1 MKKGRDAM
9 DFGTLIVI
17 FILAVAILCIAAA
30 IVILVGKWRDD
41 SAKSYERRV
50 KIEMEYDRALI
61 GAAKVMVVGKFAY
74 ITEGVKGDQIQYRTV
89 ALDDSGT
96 PITAQEIDGKKIEAH
111 QIAARLVSDSIQKRG
126 GAGVQLLTAAEWE
139 AMGNDRVTHGIALEH
154 LRQFNIRINQGGKLQ
169 GTFVPDGKTLQA
181 LMLDIAVS
189 ALPLTTGNRV
199 EKS

>member
-1 MKKGRDAM
+1 MKKDRDM
-9 DFGTLIVI
+9 DIGTII
-17 FILAVAILCIAAA
+17 IIILLIAAMLIIA
-30 IVILVGKWRDD
+30 SVIVFLVGKVRDD
-41 SAKSYERRV
+41 AAKAYERRV

-96 PITAQEIDGKKIEAH
+96 PITSDTIDGKKLEAH

-139 AMGNDRVTHGIALEH
+139 ALGHDRVTHGIALDH
-154 LRQFNIRINQGGKLQ
+154 LRQFNIKINQGGNRQ
-169 GTFVPDGKTLQA
+169 GTFVPDGKTLQS
-181 LMLDIAVS
+181 LMLDLAIN
-189 ALPLTTGNRV
+189 ALPLATGGMV
-199 EKS
+199 DKS